1 MYMGTAS
8 YHAANISLTRRARG
22 GLTFKTNYTF
32 GKIMDISSAILGP
45 SADNDTSTLRNP
57 YNPKLSRG
65 VGSYSLK
72 HQFNANSSYQLPFG
86 NGKTFGGNATGFMDK
101 LISNW
106 QVNGIFNVQ
115 SGFPMT
121 PVVGI

>member
-8 YHAANISLTRRARG
+8 YHALNLSLTKRARA
-22 GLTFKTNYTF
+22 GLSFKANYTW

-65 VGSYSLK
+65 ISSYSLK
-72 HQFNANSSYQLPFG
+72 HQFNANTSYQLPFG
-86 NGKTFGGNATGFMDK
+86 NGKVFGRNANGLVDK
-101 LISNW
+101 LIGNW
-106 QVNGIFNVQ
+106 QLNGI
-115 SGFPMT
+115 
-121 PVVGI
+121 